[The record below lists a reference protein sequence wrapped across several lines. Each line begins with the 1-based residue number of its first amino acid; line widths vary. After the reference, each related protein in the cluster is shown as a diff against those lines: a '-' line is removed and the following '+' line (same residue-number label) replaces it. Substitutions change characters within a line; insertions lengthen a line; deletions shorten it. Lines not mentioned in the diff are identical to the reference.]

1 MPLAFAALSPT
12 ERVFVAAKTP
22 KDQDVVSFTWRY
34 EALAAL
40 RWAVRPAEDLP
51 PLGDGGCDV
60 PDLAAAMAG
69 QSEADFVASA
79 RLRRVG
85 EILDALDLCFRL
97 HWALTE
103 ARVNDGPE
111 VKGA

>member
-1 MPLAFAALSPT
+1 
-12 ERVFVAAKTP
+12 
-22 KDQDVVSFTWRY
+22 
-34 EALAAL
+34 
-40 RWAVRPAEDLP
+40 
-51 PLGDGGCDV
+51 V

-79 RLRRVG
+79 RLRPVG

-111 VKGA
+111 VKGVEGGAVLERHYAFNWLTRFQEANWDDVETPT